1 MDCSDDVRAELARAQ
16 LSVVRFYD
24 PTTGTFLSRDPLQAV
39 TRSPY
44 GYVYGN
50 PLNDLD
56 PLGMCGLVCRIVNT
70 TVSVATSGA
79 SNCVIHVTC
88 PPGASNTVGFCAR
101 GVSCPGGTKSLADTY
116 PAARDIGIGALY
128 VAGGALVVASGGV
141 LVDFLPTLAGVQWT
155 ALGLTGL
162 IGLPTAVEGAAVLY
176 SWAFGCSSTLTN
188 IIGTSAN
195 VPRPQR
201 PATPGDT
208 GPVDPNPPPGI
219 YGN

>member
-1 MDCSDDVRAELARAQ
+1 MARQ
-16 LSVVRFYD
+16 LQCLINRFYD
-24 PTTGTFLSRDPLQAV
+24 PTTSQFLSRDPITPI
-39 TRSPY
+39 TREAY

-56 PLGMCGLVCRIVNT
+56 PLGMCGLVCTIVNT

-101 GVSCPGGTKSLADTY
+101 GVSCPSGTKSLADTY
-116 PAARDIGIGALY
+116 PAARDIGIGA
-128 VAGGALVVASGGV
+128 VFIAGGALVVASGGV
-141 LVDFLPTLAGVQWT
+141 LVELLPFTGPQWQ

-162 IGLPTAVEGAAVLY
+162 IALPNAVEGFAVGY
-176 SWAFGCSSTLTN
+176 SWLFGCSSTLTN
-188 IIGTSAN
+188 IIGASAGM
-195 VPRPQR
+195 PRPQR
-201 PATPGDT
+201 PAQPGDS

-219 YGN
+219 YAN